1 MKCAIC
7 GMDRNGYEH
16 ILDVS
21 GKGYRFF
28 ICNQCEAEKGKPYDD
43 FYDNVCEKVKQEEI

>member
-7 GMDRNGYEH
+7 GVERSGYEH

-21 GKGYRFF
+21 GKENRFF
-28 ICNQCEAEKGKPYDD
+28 ICDQCETEKGKPYDD
-43 FYDNVCEKVKQEEI
+43 FFDNVRENAKQKEN